1 MYRDIWL
8 VFFLRGGGWIN
19 FYFDEFLK
27 FFCRCEF
34 LCFVEKSLK
43 YFDLFI
49 FVCCIMKNVLNINNF
64 VLILECVKGKGFLR
78 K

>member
-8 VFFLRGGGWIN
+8 VFFLRGGGRIN
-19 FYFDEFLK
+19 FHSDEFLK

-34 LCFVEKSLK
+34 LCFAEKSLK
-43 YFDLFI
+43 YLDLLI
-49 FVCCIMKNVLNINNF
+49 FVRCIMKNVLNTNNS
-64 VLILECVKGKGFLR
+64 VLILERVKGKGSLR